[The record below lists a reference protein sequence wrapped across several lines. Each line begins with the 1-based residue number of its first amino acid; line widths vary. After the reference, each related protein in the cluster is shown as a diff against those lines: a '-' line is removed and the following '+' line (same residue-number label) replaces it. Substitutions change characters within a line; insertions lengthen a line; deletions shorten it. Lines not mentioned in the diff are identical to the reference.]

1 MIALHTILAVLALA
15 VGPVVLFGG
24 KGGRGHR
31 RLGYLFA
38 VALLGVDLSA
48 FAIYEVSGRPTMIH
62 ALAIVNLATLAA
74 GVRAA
79 LQGRIA
85 AHQSHMAYAYA
96 GLIAALTVRLQGFL
110 PGPPSWL
117 PSWLTWTL
125 LGAGGMLAARWT
137 IARLLLLRHRNDGL
151 GALLRSGRSPD
162 PVENGSRIEAPT
174 RGLGA
179 RKR

>member
-1 MIALHTILAVLALA
+1 MITLHTILAVLALA

-48 FAIYEVSGRPTMIH
+48 FAIYEVSGGPTMIH
-62 ALAIVNLATLAA
+62 ALAVVNLATLAA

-79 LQGRIA
+79 LQGRIL

-96 GLIAALTVRLQGFL
+96 GLIAALTARLQSFL

-117 PSWLTWTL
+117 MWTL

-162 PVENGSRIEAPT
+162 PVENRSRIEAPT
-174 RGLGA
+174 PGPGA

>member
-1 MIALHTILAVLALA
+1 MITLHTILAVLALA

-96 GLIAALTVRLQGFL
+96 GLIAALTVRLQSFL

-117 PSWLTWTL
+117 TWAL
-125 LGAGGMLAARWT
+125 MGAGGMLAARWT